1 MGRILITGATGNVGR
16 YVAKYAIENKDEITV
31 AGRNTSKLESMFP
44 SGDVQ
49 KVAFDFSKPET
60 FEKALVDVDRVF
72 LMRPPY
78 MGDYKDLM
86 LFLNAL
92 TQQDDLKM
100 VSFLSLIGIEHN
112 PMPPHYKIEKAIK
125 RLNLP
130 YSFIRPSF
138 YMQNIS
144 GVHAL
149 EIRGFDR
156 IIVPV
161 NHALTSFID
170 TEDIGELT
178 TKVLNQPEKYHNQ
191 AFSITGPEALYF
203 TVAKI
208 LSQALNRK
216 ITYADPNPK
225 LTKDYWINIRGLDK
239 TYADIMG
246 MLYLMTRMG
255 SAKKTTDTF
264 ANVMGKQP
272 TSFAEFV
279 NKNLSAWKK

>member
-16 YVAKYAIENKDEITV
+16 YVAKYAVKNNDEITV

-44 SGDVQ
+44 SGDVR
-49 KVAFDFSKPET
+49 KVAFDFNRPET

-86 LFLNAL
+86 PFLNAL

-100 VSFLSLIGIEHN
+100 ISFSSLIGIEHN

-138 YMQNIS
+138 YVQNIS

-149 EIRGFDR
+149 EIREFDR
-156 IIVPV
+156 IVVPV
-161 NHALTSFID
+161 KHSLTSFID

-178 TKVLNQPEKYHNQ
+178 AKILNQPEKYHNQ
-191 AFSITGPEALYF
+191 AFSITGPEALDYF
-203 TVAKI
+203 AVAKI
-208 LSQALNRK
+208 L
-216 ITYADPNPK
+216 T
-225 LTKDYWINIRGLDK
+225 
-239 TYADIMG
+239 
-246 MLYLMTRMG
+246 
-255 SAKKTTDTF
+255 
-264 ANVMGKQP
+264 
-272 TSFAEFV
+272 
-279 NKNLSAWKK
+279 